1 MLPHFPRPP
10 LRSHTVGLMFN
21 SLFLRKVS
29 QAYVSRDE
37 NGVGDR
43 RHGLEQINGC
53 SRRDRKKLVRA
64 LNLENEHQH
73 HTQAAILTSL

>member
-43 RHGLEQINGC
+43 RRG
-53 SRRDRKKLVRA
+53 SRTDQWLFEERQEEFGA
-64 LNLENEHQH
+64 CE
-73 HTQAAILTSL
+73 AAILTSL